1 MNEIQTIHGD
11 RKMAPLTQWLRS
23 DTGGQKIVQWRLE
36 KADWKQEQDLKY
48 FYSKKRSSKN
58 EDEMNRVLDLKRKQT
73 QQHKTLG
80 KTMMGDLQIEGKW
93 FYTKIRIIRKWY
105 SCS

>member
-1 MNEIQTIHGD
+1 MNEIQTIHSD

-48 FYSKKRSSKN
+48 FLFKEKILQEWRWNEESFRFKKETN
-58 EDEMNRVLDLKRKQT
+58 T
-73 QQHKTLG
+73 AT
-80 KTMMGDLQIEGKW
+80 
-93 FYTKIRIIRKWY
+93 
-105 SCS
+105 